1 VHGPNSAHLVGERKK
16 FPEVHE
22 LAFYTHHIR
31 YTLLYTLKCLKMS
44 ADTKGKKRKS
54 GDDVVPAAKKAK
66 TSAPKN
72 APKPEAVKPLKSA
85 LKKKTPDIAAAPA
98 KKPTKSTE
106 PIPDPPKDEVAL
118 AKTETKKASKPAKTK
133 ASKSEPKAAEA
144 PAPVDEEEDDNATE
158 LTADQ
163 TAALLAGFSS
173 DEEEEEEDA
182 GLDIAKIPAAPV
194 PAKDKKKRASKGATD
209 DDDSEHTPG
218 TIYIGRL
225 PHGFFERQLHAYYS
239 QFGQIKNLRL
249 ARNKR
254 TGKSQHHA
262 FIEFASAAVA
272 DIVVKTMD
280 KYLLFGHIMQV
291 RRVPAEAVNEKMWK
305 GGRSVKGGR
314 VMPRNRIERSHL
326 KRGAERAKWEER
338 VERENSRR
346 KEKSE
351 KLKELGYE
359 FEMPVV
365 KAVSSVPVK
374 PKAVEPA
381 PEEGKVSEEVVES
394 RVIDDLGPTV
404 VEETT
409 TLTEEEKPGV
419 VSTTVKKTVKRKT
432 KTAEAPPAKKSKKA
446 KA

>member
-1 VHGPNSAHLVGERKK
+1 
-16 FPEVHE
+16 
-22 LAFYTHHIR
+22 
-31 YTLLYTLKCLKMS
+31 MS

-66 TSAPKN
+66 TSAKKS

-85 LKKKTPDIAAAPA
+85 LKKTKPDIAVAPA
-98 KKPTKSTE
+98 KKPTTSTE
-106 PIPDPPKDEVAL
+106 IIPEPPKDEVAL
-118 AKTETKKASKPAKTK
+118 AKTEKKKAAKPAKAK
-133 ASKSEPKAAEA
+133 ASKSEPKAVEAEKTA
-144 PAPVDEEEDDNATE
+144 DEDEDDNATE

-194 PAKDKKKRASKGATD
+194 PAKDKKKRASKGGD
-209 DDDSEHTPG
+209 DDDSENTPG

-225 PHGFFERQLHAYYS
+225 PHGFFERQLHAYYT
-239 QFGQIKNLRL
+239 QFGAIKNLRL

-305 GGRSVKGGR
+305 SGRSVKGGR

-326 KRGAERAKWEER
+326 KRGADREKWEQR
-338 VERENSRR
+338 VERENTRR
-346 KEKSE
+346 KDKSE
-351 KLKELGYE
+351 KLKELGYD
-359 FEMPVV
+359 FEMPEV
-365 KAVSSVPVK
+365 KSVSSVPVK
-374 PKAVEPA
+374 PKAIEA
-381 PEEGKVSEEVVES
+381 AAEEKITEEVVES

-409 TLTEEEKPGV
+409 TITEEEKPGV
-419 VSTTVKKTVKRKT
+419 VTTTVKKTVKRKS
-432 KTAEAPPAKKSKKA
+432 KTAEAPAAKKSKKA
-446 KA
+446 KSAT

>member
-1 VHGPNSAHLVGERKK
+1 
-16 FPEVHE
+16 
-22 LAFYTHHIR
+22 
-31 YTLLYTLKCLKMS
+31 MS

-66 TSAPKN
+66 TSAPKS
-72 APKPEAVKPLKSA
+72 APKPETVKPLKSA
-85 LKKKTPDIAAAPA
+85 LKKTKPDIAVAPA
-98 KKPTKSTE
+98 KKPTKSTAVV
-106 PIPDPPKDEVAL
+106 PDPPKDEVAL
-118 AKTETKKASKPAKTK
+118 AKTETKKASKPSKAK

-144 PAPVDEEEDDNATE
+144 ETIVDEEEDDNATE

-173 DEEEEEEDA
+173 DEEEEEDA

-194 PAKDKKKRASKGATD
+194 PAKDKKKRASKGGET
-209 DDDSEHTPG
+209 DDSENTPG

-225 PHGFFERQLHAYYS
+225 PHGFFERQLHAYYN
-239 QFGQIKNLRL
+239 QFGAIKNLRL

-305 GGRSVKGGR
+305 SGRSVKGGR

-326 KRGAERAKWEER
+326 KRGADREKWEQR
-338 VERENSRR
+338 VERENNRR

-351 KLKELGYE
+351 QLKELGYE
-359 FEMPVV
+359 FEMPEV
-365 KAVSSVPVK
+365 KKVSAVPVK
-374 PKAVEPA
+374 PKAIEA
-381 PEEGKVSEEVVES
+381 SAEEKVSEEVVES

-409 TLTEEEKPGV
+409 TITEEEKPGV
-419 VSTTVKKTVKRKT
+419 VTTTVKKNVKRKS
-432 KTAEAPPAKKSKKA
+432 KTAEAPAVKKSKKA
-446 KA
+446 KTASAA